1 MPAGAVVPDE
11 SYDWSAKMPE
21 ECIIGSWFL
30 VKIPELK
37 ATFGREE
44 LVVMLKAIDF
54 ENKIAFVEY
63 IDIDS
68 MRYNMWVPLKYDPP
82 MPLNTPAVCSSLED
96 LKKVYENK
104 IMTVNAYY
112 AKKIIINHFTK
123 KASIGKV
130 LNTSSDNAMRVKDI
144 LTWII
149 GSEYEHAYV
158 TGVKDVYQGIHNDTS
173 AKKLLKFADIELTKA
188 NLPELVQ
195 S

>member
-1 MPAGAVVPDE
+1 MPVGANVPDE

-37 ATFGREE
+37 GTFGREE
-44 LVVMLKAIDF
+44 IVVMLKAIDF
-54 ENKIAFVEY
+54 ENKLAFVEY
-63 IDIDS
+63 IDVDS

-82 MPLNTPAVCSSLED
+82 VPLNTPAVCSTFD
-96 LKKVYENK
+96 NLKEIYESK

-123 KASIGKV
+123 KGVIGKV
-130 LNTSSDNAMRVKDI
+130 LSNPNNTSMRVKDI

-149 GSEYEHAYV
+149 GNE
-158 TGVKDVYQGIHNDTS
+158 
-173 AKKLLKFADIELTKA
+173 
-188 NLPELVQ
+188 
-195 S
+195 